1 MSTQKD
7 ENVEVVENN
16 KEINEEQ
23 QKEIELKQN
32 VENEEKLLEQNASG
46 MYGIT
51 VTELEK
57 LMNAYKERGK
67 DCLDLTL
74 MQEYGGEE
82 GIMKKLKTD
91 PTKGIEDEGQRLH
104 DFGSNEV
111 YQEPVPSFWYF
122 VKDAL
127 NDMMIRILI
136 VAAIVQIIL
145 GATLSDNK
153 KLDWIDGMSIVI
165 AVLVVT
171 LVGSIT
177 NYQKA
182 QKFHELN
189 DYQTHGTHYQV
200 IRNGSAMEVNIG
212 ELLVG
217 DLVNIGVGEIIPAD
231 MFVIASNG
239 IKVNESALT
248 GESNELKKEPLAK
261 CLEEK
266 NSETD
271 APASPFL
278 LSGTN
283 CCEGNGKAIVIAVG
297 DHSQKGIIRRTVD
310 NAQEN
315 SKTPLEDKL
324 EVIAEKIGWFGIISG
339 IITLVAL
346 FIRFGIQYPKD
357 QESYENSDRYQT
369 LVKEYMNKV
378 SLVASDDIFKTESER
393 DLTDPKTMIPGKILQ
408 IILLCVSII
417 VVAIPEGLP
426 LAVSLSLAFSIKKL
440 MDQNNL
446 VRKMHSCETMGGANY
461 ICTDKTGTL
470 TRNQMHIFKVYNP
483 SKTEEITLK
492 ETMEVQNA
500 GSLSADKSE
509 NIANKK
515 IREPSSNYFSNEK
528 FWEELKVAMTLNIEG
543 SIQFLDKPNLDGDME
558 VFKTKNNTDEA
569 FIDFLYRFQ
578 SPFSETYK
586 NYIEDKD
593 TCIKRIPFDS
603 KLKKMVTCVQSSKF
617 PTGYRAFSKGGA
629 EKVKEIA
636 NQYIDLNDG
645 SVKKLGDQELNSI
658 SDKIN
663 HFNQA
668 MLRSLYISYRDIT
681 KEEFEE
687 FSTQSDL
694 GKTIDSHD
702 MIFVA
707 IVGIRD
713 PLRNGVPE
721 AVLKCHKAN
730 VTV

>member
-1 MSTQKD
+1 
-7 ENVEVVENN
+7 
-16 KEINEEQ
+16 
-23 QKEIELKQN
+23 
-32 VENEEKLLEQNASG
+32 
-46 MYGIT
+46 
-51 VTELEK
+51 
-57 LMNAYKERGK
+57 
-67 DCLDLTL
+67 
-74 MQEYGGEE
+74 
-82 GIMKKLKTD
+82 
-91 PTKGIEDEGQRLH
+91 
-104 DFGSNEV
+104 
-111 YQEPVPSFWYF
+111 
-122 VKDAL
+122 
-127 NDMMIRILI
+127 
-136 VAAIVQIIL
+136 
-145 GATLSDNK
+145 
-153 KLDWIDGMSIVI
+153 
-165 AVLVVT
+165 
-171 LVGSIT
+171 
-177 NYQKA
+177 
-182 QKFHELN
+182 
-189 DYQTHGTHYQV
+189 
-200 IRNGSAMEVNIG
+200 MEVNIG

-378 SLVASDDIFKTESER
+378 SLVASDDIFKIESER